1 MELGKKRAEAR
12 ARVRRYDRRM
22 EALKAAGAVATVRIL
37 LALTGVLAAFGLPQ
51 VAAAQ
56 VPQPASQASAA
67 SVRATLDRFCVRCHN
82 DRLRTADLAL
92 DTRALA
98 DVGAD
103 AEVWERVIVKLR
115 SRTMPPAGSP
125 RPAEATYRATASW
138 LETAIDTVA
147 LASPD
152 PGRGETFHRLNRAEY
167 HAAVRD
173 LLAVD
178 VDVAELLPAD
188 DTYEH
193 GFDNNGDVL
202 SISPDLVARY
212 LSAARRISRLAVGIP
227 PVGPAVA
234 TYRVHPGLLQDD
246 RQDDLLSFGS
256 RGGIAIRHHFP
267 VDGEYSIRIRLHR
280 NFSDYILG
288 FAAPQELDV
297 RVDGALV
304 ERFAVGDADS
314 VGQMAPLSFAGN
326 IAGDAEWEY
335 YMNTG
340 DSHLEARF
348 HAKAGQRT
356 VGVSFVRRASE
367 PEGVLQPRNRGYGR
381 FVDERYDDQ
390 AAVEQVAIGGPY
402 TVEGPGDTPSRR
414 AIFVCRPAADTA
426 VAEESGADVTAAQE
440 AGADTT
446 VAQEAGTD
454 AAVAEEPAGTTLG
467 KELAAG
473 TTVAQG
479 PRADTAVAKES
490 TAGCRGR
497 RRGSLRRPDP
507 RQAGPTGVPAAR
519 RRWGRRGAARLLPR
533 GDGARATSTPAS
545 SLRSNGCWS
554 TPSSCSASSAT
565 RKTPRRAR
573 PTGSATWRWR
583 RGSRSS
589 CGAASRTTSCS
600 RPRPAG
606 GSATRRSWSGRPGG
620 SLPTPARGPSS
631 TTSRASGCACAT
643 WSRRNANRPTT
654 RSSTRTC
661 GRRSAARPSCSSR
674 APSART
680 AASWSCST
688 RNYTFVNERL
698 ARHYG
703 IRGVYGDRFRR
714 VPLDPDHPR
723 GGLLGHG
730 GLLMVTSYPNRTSPV
745 VRGKWLLETIL
756 GAPPPEP
763 PPNVPGLPDRG
774 EAGEPASVRDRLERH
789 RANPACA
796 GCHAPMDPLGFAL
809 ENFDAIGLWRATS
822 EAGQPIDA
830 SATMPSGEAVRG
842 TGGPAARAAEPGR
855 GFRRHRHREAA
866 CLRAGARAGV
876 HRPPRRAPDPARRGG
891 RRLPL
896 VVNRARHRREHA
908 VPVAAVAGRRA
919 AAGCRGGWPVTAL
932 DGQEAAP

>member
-1 MELGKKRAEAR
+1 
-12 ARVRRYDRRM
+12 M
-22 EALKAAGAVATVRIL
+22 EALIAARAVATVRVL
-37 LALTGVLAAFGLPQ
+37 VVLTGVLAAFGLPR

-56 VPQPASQASAA
+56 APEPGRHASGA

-92 DTRALA
+92 DTHDLA
-98 DVGAD
+98 DVGTD
-103 AEVWERVIVKLR
+103 AETWERVIVKLR
-115 SRTMPPAGSP
+115 SRTMPPAGNP
-125 RPAEATYRATASW
+125 RPREATYGAVASW
-138 LETAIDTVA
+138 LETEIDTAA

-178 VDVAELLPAD
+178 VDVTELLPAD

-227 PVGPAVA
+227 PIGPAVA

-256 RGGIAIRHHFP
+256 RGGIAIRHYFP
-267 VDGEYSIRIRLHR
+267 VDGEYTIRVRLHR

-304 ERFAVGDADS
+304 ERFTVGDADS

-326 IAGDAEWEY
+326 IAGDPEWEY

-340 DSHLEARF
+340 DAHLEARF
-348 HAKAGQRT
+348 QAKAGQRT
-356 VGVSFVRRASE
+356 VGVSFVRRMSE
-367 PEGVLQPRNRGYGR
+367 QEGVLQPRNRGYGR

-414 AIFVCRPAADTA
+414 EMFVCRPTKGATAGDEEACAERILGKLARRAYRRPVAD
-426 VAEESGADVTAAQE
+426 GDVE
-440 AGADTT
+440 ALLGFFR
-446 VAQEAGTD
+446 AGRRDGGFDDGIQFALERMLVDPEFLFRIERDPED
-454 AAVAEEPAGTTLG
+454 AAPGTPYRLG
-467 KELAAG
+467 DLELAARLSFFLWSSIPDDELLE
-473 TTVAQG
+473 AA
-479 PRADTAVAKES
+479 AD
-490 TAGCRGR
+490 GR
-497 RRGSLRRPDP
+497 LAEPAELE
-507 RQAGPTGVPAAR
+507 RQTR
-519 RRWGRRGAARLLPR
+519 RLLA
-533 GDGARATSTPAS
+533 DAR
-545 SLRSNGCWS
+545 
-554 TPSSCSASSAT
+554 
-565 RKTPRRAR
+565 
-573 PTGSATWRWR
+573 
-583 RGSRSS
+583 
-589 CGAASRTTSCS
+589 
-600 RPRPAG
+600 
-606 GSATRRSWSGRPGG
+606 
-620 SLPTPARGPSS
+620 
-631 TTSRASGCACAT
+631 SRALVDNFASQWLRLRNLESQERESADYPEFDENLREAF
-643 WSRRNANRPTT
+643 RRETELFVESNIRED
-654 RSSTRTC
+654 RSLLELL
-661 GRRSAARPSCSSR
+661 SA
-674 APSART
+674 
-680 AASWSCST
+680 
-688 RNYTFVNERL
+688 NYTFVNERL

-714 VPLDPDHPR
+714 VTLDPDHPR

-774 EAGEPASVRDRLERH
+774 EGGEPASVRERLERH

-809 ENFDAIGLWRATS
+809 ENFDAIGSWRATS
-822 EAGQPIDA
+822 EAGGPIDA
-830 SATMPSGEAVRG
+830 SATMPSGEAFA
-842 TGGPAARAAEPGR
+842 GPAGLRRVLLGR
-855 GFRRHRHREAA
+855 GEDFVATVTEKLLAYALGRGLDYTDRPAVRRILRDAA
-866 CLRAGARAGV
+866 GDDYRWSSIVLGIV
-876 HRPPRRAPDPARRGG
+876 KSTPFQWRRARDLG
-891 RRLPL
+891 
-896 VVNRARHRREHA
+896 
-908 VPVAAVAGRRA
+908 VA
-919 AAGCRGGWPVTAL
+919 L
-932 DGQEAAP
+932 EAQ